1 MTESAIHRLR
11 SSVFRL
17 RSKIG
22 SKNEAM
28 FKTHTCGELRA
39 EHTGKTVQL
48 AGWVHRRRDHG
59 GVIFIDLRDRYGLTQ
74 IVINPTHVAAEQF
87 KISESLRSEFVV
99 QVEGKVSDRPEGMH
113 NPKMPTGD
121 IEVMVEKLTVLNPA
135 KTPPFVIDDD
145 GSDVDESMRL
155 KYRYLDLRRERMT
168 HNLNVR
174 HRFVKFIRDYLDERG
189 FLEVETPILFKS
201 TPEGAREY
209 LVPSRV
215 HARSFY
221 ALPQSPQQ
229 LKQLLMVA
237 GVERYFQ
244 IARCF
249 RDEDQ
254 RADRQPEF
262 TQLDMEMSFIDRD
275 DILALV
281 EGLLTTF
288 TEDYAK
294 LHGKTLQFKPF
305 KRMPFGEVMERFGR
319 DKPDIRYGM
328 ELFDVSSAMKGTEFL
343 PFQTQHVKG
352 IVASGCANYTRK
364 QTDDLTEFVK
374 KAGAKGLV
382 VLWHDADGYRAS
394 GAGSKLNP
402 AEKAAIGSA
411 SSSKPGDLV
420 LLVADNDRGTV
431 NEALGELRHELGIR
445 LKLGDPN
452 QLGFLWVVDFPAYI
466 WDKEDGKW
474 VANHHLFTSPK
485 DEFIDK
491 IESEPGSVLSKQY
504 DLVCNGFEVAGG
516 SIRIHRRDVQER
528 VMKLLGLTMEEAYK
542 KFGHMLDAFE
552 YGAPPHGGIAPGIDR
567 LAMLYAGAPNIREV
581 IAFPKNQQAADL
593 MLGVPSPASDKQVKE
608 LHIRLA
614 E

>member
-1 MTESAIHRLR
+1 
-11 SSVFRL
+11 
-17 RSKIG
+17 
-22 SKNEAM
+22 M

-48 AGWVHRRRDHG
+48 AGWVHWRRDHG

-74 IVINPTHVAAEQF
+74 IVINPSNVAADNF

-99 QVEGKVSDRPEGMH
+99 QVEGKVSERPEGMH
-113 NPKMPTGD
+113 NPKMLTGD
-121 IEVMVEKLTVLNPA
+121 IELMVEKLTVLNPA
-135 KTPPFVIDDD
+135 KTPPFMIDDD
-145 GSDVDESMRL
+145 GSDVDEAMRL

-168 HNLNVR
+168 HNLTVR

-189 FLEVETPILFKS
+189 FLEIETPILFKS

-215 HARSFY
+215 HPGEFY

-237 GVERYFQ
+237 GIERYFQ

-262 TQLDMEMSFIDRD
+262 TQLDMEMSFVDRE
-275 DILALV
+275 DILALI
-281 EGLLTTF
+281 ESLLTTF

-294 LHGKTLQFKPF
+294 LHNKMLLFKPF
-305 KRMPFGEVMERFGR
+305 KRMAFGEVMERYGR
-319 DKPDIRYGM
+319 DKPDVRYGM
-328 ELFDVSSAMKGTEFL
+328 ELFDVSSAMNGTEFL
-343 PFQTQHVKG
+343 PFQAKHIKG

-364 QTDDLTEFVK
+364 QTDDLTDFAK
-374 KAGAKGLV
+374 KSGAKGLV
-382 VLWHDADGYRAS
+382 VLWHDADGYRSS

-402 AEKAAIGSA
+402 AEKAAIASA

-420 LLVADNDRGTV
+420 LLVADNERDSV
-431 NEALGELRHELGIR
+431 NAALGELRHELGIR
-445 LKLGDPN
+445 LKLGDSK

-466 WDKEDGKW
+466 WDKEDQKW

-491 IESEPGSVLSKQY
+491 IESDPASVLSKQY
-504 DLVCNGFEVAGG
+504 DLVCNGYEVAGG

-528 VMKLLGLTMEEAYK
+528 VMKLLGLSTEEAYK

-552 YGAPPHGGIAPGIDR
+552 YGAPPHGGIAPGVDR
-567 LAMLYAGAPNIREV
+567 LAMLFAGAPNIREV
-581 IAFPKNQQAADL
+581 IAFPKNQQAADV
-593 MLGVPSPASDKQVKE
+593 MLGVPSPATDKQVKE
-608 LHIRLA
+608 LHIRVTD
-614 E
+614 

>member
-1 MTESAIHRLR
+1 
-11 SSVFRL
+11 
-17 RSKIG
+17 
-22 SKNEAM
+22 M

-48 AGWVHRRRDHG
+48 AGWVLRRRDHG

-74 IVINPTHVAAEQF
+74 IVINPGNVAADQF
-87 KISESLRSEFVV
+87 KVGESLRSEFVV
-99 QVEGKVSDRPEGMH
+99 QVEGKVSARPDGMH

-121 IEVMVEKLTVLNPA
+121 IELMVEKLTVLNPA

-145 GSDVDESMRL
+145 GSNVDEAMRL

-168 HNLNVR
+168 HNLTVR
-174 HRFVKFIRDYLDERG
+174 HRYVKFIRDYLDERG
-189 FLEVETPILFKS
+189 FLEIETPLLFKS

-215 HARSFY
+215 HPGNFY

-237 GVERYFQ
+237 GIERYFQ

-262 TQLDMEMSFIDRD
+262 TQLDLEMSFVDRE
-275 DILALV
+275 DILTIN
-281 EGLLTTF
+281 EGIITGF
-288 TEDYAK
+288 AEQFAK
-294 LHGKTLQFKPF
+294 LHGKTLKFKPF
-305 KRMPFGEVMERFGR
+305 VRMAYKDVMERFGR

-343 PFQTQHVKG
+343 PFQSIHVKG
-352 IVASGCANYTRK
+352 IVAAGCANYTRK
-364 QTDDLTEFVK
+364 QTDDLTEFAK

-382 VLWHDADGYRAS
+382 VLWHDADGGPNGAYRNS

-402 AEKAAIGSA
+402 AEKAAIATA
-411 SSSKPGDLV
+411 SGSKPGDLV
-420 LLVADNDRGTV
+420 LIAADDDRMQV
-431 NEALGELRHELGIR
+431 NAALGELRHELGLR
-445 LKLGDPN
+445 LKLGNPN
-452 QLGFLWVVDFPAYI
+452 ELAFLWVIDFPLVTWNKEENR
-466 WDKEDGKW
+466 WD
-474 VANHHLFTSPK
+474 ANHHMFTAPQ
-485 DEFIDK
+485 DQYLQTL
-491 IESEPGSVLSKQY
+491 ESDPGDVRSKQY
-504 DLVCNGFEVAGG
+504 DLVCNGYEVSGG

-528 VMKLLGLTMEEAYK
+528 IMKLIGITMEEAHR
-542 KFGHMLDAFE
+542 KFGHLLDAFE
-552 YGAPPHGGIAPGIDR
+552 YGAPPHGGIAQGLDR
-567 LAMLYAGAPNIREV
+567 LVMLFAGAPNIREV
-581 IAFPKNQQAADL
+581 IAFPKNQQAADI
-593 MLGVPSPASDKQVKE
+593 MLGVPSPATDKQVKE